1 MLSLLRAWF
10 QSLIGEIKSASGLV
24 RKKIV
29 QRIMTH
35 ELLNQPSNKYYLD
48 YFQGFNCYKQY
59 YNCYLCFGYMY
70 NYSSRI
76 H

>member
-1 MLSLLRAWF
+1 
-10 QSLIGEIKSASGLV
+10 
-24 RKKIV
+24 
-29 QRIMTH
+29 MTH

-48 YFQGFNCYKQY
+48 YFQGFNYYKQY

-76 H
+76 HWEAELLDQRIWVF

>member
-1 MLSLLRAWF
+1 
-10 QSLIGEIKSASGLV
+10 
-24 RKKIV
+24 
-29 QRIMTH
+29 MTH

-48 YFQGFNCYKQY
+48 YFQGFNYYKQY